1 MQAAPRSVWAPLME
15 AVAKLMPPTV
25 FAVFAIY
32 FIKSNLAACLAS
44 AYTSAD
50 MLVTMALAGVG
61 WAFGKYLDY
70 VNKRF
75 DAVDAALQELKSA
88 LKR

>member
-1 MQAAPRSVWAPLME
+1 MQAAPRSVWAPLVE
-15 AVAKLMPPTV
+15 AVAKLMPPTA

-32 FIKSNLAACLAS
+32 FMKSNLVAGLAS
-44 AYTSAD
+44 AYKSAD
-50 MLVTMALAGVG
+50 MLVTVALAGVG
-61 WAFGKYLDY
+61 WAFGKYLDS

-75 DAVDAALQELKSA
+75 DSVDAALQELKSA